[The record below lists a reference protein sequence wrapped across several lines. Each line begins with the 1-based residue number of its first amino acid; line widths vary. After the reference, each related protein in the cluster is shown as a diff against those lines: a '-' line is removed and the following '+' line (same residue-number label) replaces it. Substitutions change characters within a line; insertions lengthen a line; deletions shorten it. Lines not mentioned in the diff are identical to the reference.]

1 MSLGVPVPAQHFH
14 SFYVVAKFYISVLE
28 QGHHVETEKVALIH
42 SKQND
47 SYN

>member
-1 MSLGVPVPAQHFH
+1 MSPWVPVPAQHFH

>member
-1 MSLGVPVPAQHFH
+1 MSLGVSVPAQHFH

-28 QGHHVETEKVALIH
+28 PGHHVETEKVALIH

>member
-1 MSLGVPVPAQHFH
+1 MSLRVLVPAQHFH
-14 SFYVVAKFYISVLE
+14 SFYVVARFYISVLE
-28 QGHHVETEKVALIH
+28 WDHHVETEKVALIH